1 MSGLF
6 ASLSAAAHSL
16 DAQRYGLDVTG
27 QNIANLNTEGYVR
40 RRIEL
45 AERQPIDGVGG
56 VEVLGVRATRDAFID
71 RRLRSE
77 LPAESRD
84 SAMASALSVVET
96 SLGSTGRSIDGALN
110 SLFTAFSAL
119 SVDPQSSVARDGVL
133 LQASRLAT
141 AFNEM
146 SARLESSRQQADS
159 DIRGSVD
166 QINQLASTIADLNA
180 QIGGAPTGADVEPLR
195 DRLDVA
201 LQGLSKLTTIS
212 VISQPRGTVDVAI
225 GSGRALVVGGESY
238 SLAVTNA
245 PGSGLAEIRAGGVD
259 ITDSLEGGSIGGLL
273 AVRDEVL
280 PDYQAQLDQLA
291 YDVTTKINQVHS
303 TGYDLNGNTGPLL
316 YLPLPSASGAAAAMK
331 VDPVVAAD
339 SSRIA
344 ASATGAPGDNGIAR
358 QLADLRNADAA
369 RGGTATFTEAWSV
382 LVNTVGSDSA
392 SAKNS
397 LSMRQETVSAIQ
409 RLRDSVSGVSLDEE
423 AGRLMQFQRA
433 YEANAR
439 FFAAVDSSLSVLMQT
454 FGAPR

>member
-40 RRIEL
+40 RRIDL

-56 VEVLGVRATRDAFID
+56 VEVLGVRATRDAFVD
-71 RRLRSE
+71 QRLRSE

-84 SAMASALSVVET
+84 NAMASALSIVET

-110 SLFTAFSAL
+110 ALFTAFSAL

-141 AFNEM
+141 SFNEM

-159 DIRGSVD
+159 DVRGSVD
-166 QINQLASTIADLNA
+166 QINELAGTIAALNA

-195 DRLDVA
+195 DKLDVA
-201 LQGLSKLTTIS
+201 LQNLSKLTNIS
-212 VISQPRGTVDVAI
+212 VIAQSRGTVDVAI
-225 GSGRALVVGGESY
+225 GSGRALVVGGDSY
-238 SLAVTNA
+238 KLTVTNA
-245 PGSGLAEIRAGGVD
+245 PGTGLAEVRAAGAD
-259 ITDSLEGGSIGGLL
+259 ITDSLDGGSIGGLL

-291 YDVTTKINQVHS
+291 YDVSTKINQVHS
-303 TGYDLNGNTGPLL
+303 TGYDLNGNSGPLL
-316 YLPLPSASGAAAAMK
+316 YLPLPSAQGAAAAMR
-331 VDPVVAAD
+331 VDPLIAAD

-344 ASATGAPGDNGIAR
+344 ASASGAPGDNGIAR

-382 LVNTVGSDSA
+382 LVSKVGSDSA

>member
-40 RRIEL
+40 RRIDL
-45 AERQPIDGVGG
+45 AERPTFDGVGG

-71 RRLRSE
+71 RRLRAE

-84 SAMASALSVVET
+84 SAMANALSVVET
-96 SLGSTGRSIDGALN
+96 SLGTTGKSIDGALN
-110 SLFTAFSAL
+110 ALFTAFSAL

-133 LQASRLAT
+133 LQASRLAG

-146 SARLESSRQQADS
+146 SGRLEASQEEADA
-159 DIRGSVD
+159 DVRGSVD
-166 QINQLASTIADLNA
+166 QINDLAGTIAALNA
-180 QIGGAPTGADVEPLR
+180 QIGSAPTGADVEPLR
-195 DRLDVA
+195 DKLDVA
-201 LQGLSKLTTIS
+201 LQNLSKLTTIS
-212 VISQPRGTVDVAI
+212 VISQPQGTVDVSI
-225 GSGRALVVGGESY
+225 GSGRALVVGAESY
-238 SLAVTNA
+238 ALTVTNA
-245 PGSGLAEIRAGGVD
+245 PGTGLAEIRAGGVD

-280 PDYQAQLDQLA
+280 PDYMAQLDQLA
-291 YDVTTKINQVHS
+291 YDVTTKINEVHS

-316 YLPLPSASGAAAAMK
+316 YLPLASVQGAAAAMK
-331 VDPVVAAD
+331 VDPAVAAD
-339 SSRIA
+339 SSKIA
-344 ASATGAPGDNGIAR
+344 ASATGAPGDNGIAKA
-358 QLADLRNADAA
+358 LANLRNADAA
-369 RGGTATFTEAWSV
+369 RGGTSTFTEAWSV
-382 LVNTVGSDSA
+382 LVHTVGSDSA
-392 SAKNS
+392 AARNS
-397 LSMRQETVSAIQ
+397 LSMRSETVNAIQ

-439 FFAAVDSSLSVLMQT
+439 FFAAIDSSLSVLMQT

>member
-6 ASLSAAAHSL
+6 SSLSAAAHSL

-40 RRIEL
+40 RRIDL

-56 VEVLGVRATRDAFID
+56 VTVLGVRATRDAFID
-71 RRLRSE
+71 QRLRSE

-84 SAMASALSVVET
+84 NAVATALSVVET
-96 SLGSTGRSIDGALN
+96 SLGSTGKSIDGALN
-110 SLFTAFSAL
+110 ALFTAFSSL

-141 AFNEM
+141 SFNEM
-146 SARLESSRQQADS
+146 AARLESSRQQADS
-159 DIRGSVD
+159 DVRRSVD
-166 QINQLASTIADLNA
+166 QINELAGTIADLNA
-180 QIGGAPTGADVEPLR
+180 QISGAPLGADVESLK
-195 DRLDVA
+195 DQLDLA
-201 LQGLSKLTTIS
+201 LQGLSKFTTIS

-225 GSGRALVVGGESY
+225 GSGRALVVGSQSY
-238 SLAVTNA
+238 DLTITNA
-245 PGSGLAEIRAGGVD
+245 PGSGMAEIRAGGVD
-259 ITDSLEGGSIGGLL
+259 ITDDLDGGSIGGLL
-273 AVRDEVL
+273 AVRDDVL
-280 PDYQAQLDQLA
+280 PGYQAQLDQLA
-291 YDVTTKINQVHS
+291 YDVSTKINQVHA
-303 TGYDLNGNTGPLL
+303 TGYDLNGNTGALL
-316 YLPLPSASGAAAAMK
+316 YLPLASAQGAAAAMK
-331 VDPVVAAD
+331 IDPLVAAD
-339 SSRIA
+339 STRIA
-344 ASATGAPGDNGIAR
+344 ASASGAPGDNGVAR

-369 RGGTATFTEAWSV
+369 RGGTSTFTEAWSV

-397 LSMRQETVSAIQ
+397 LSMRQETVVSIQ

-439 FFAAVDSSLSVLMQT
+439 FFAAIDSSLSVLMQT

>member
-6 ASLSAAAHSL
+6 TSLSAAAHSL

-40 RRIEL
+40 RRLDL

-71 RRLRSE
+71 QRLRSE

-110 SLFTAFSAL
+110 ALFTAFSSL
-119 SVDPQSSVARDGVL
+119 SVDPQSSVGRDGVL

-141 AFNEM
+141 SFNEM
-146 SARLESSRQQADS
+146 AARLESSRQQADS
-159 DIRGSVD
+159 DVRGSVD
-166 QINQLASTIADLNA
+166 QINELATSIADLNA
-180 QIGGAPTGADVEPLR
+180 QIGGAPAGADVEGLR
-195 DRLDVA
+195 DKLDVA
-201 LQGLSKLTTIS
+201 LQSLSKLTNVS

-238 SLAVTNA
+238 TLTVTNA

-259 ITDSLEGGSIGGLL
+259 ITDKLDGGSIGGLL

-291 YDVTTKINQVHS
+291 YDVSTKINQVHA
-303 TGYDLNGNTGPLL
+303 TGYDLNGNTGALL
-316 YLPLPSASGAAAAMK
+316 YLPLPAAQGAAAAMK
-331 VDPVVAAD
+331 VDPTVAAD

-344 ASATGAPGDNGIAR
+344 ASASGAPGDNGIAR
-358 QLADLRNADAA
+358 QLADLRNANAA
-369 RGGTATFTEAWSV
+369 RGGNATFTEAWSV

-397 LSMRQETVSAIQ
+397 LSMRQETVTAIQ